1 MRGVFSALTSL
12 VVVAGLSG
20 ALGAQQPTAA
30 KPAPPP
36 PAARPEVNRQVPAA
50 VKVDIVLS
58 RTNGN
63 KTVSSLPYALN
74 VTEGSATHLRL
85 GSQVPIPQSGPGPAV
100 SYQNVGSGIDCD
112 VRVLEDGR
120 YRLALTMDDSSVAE
134 GPAPQGLPNMP
145 VIRSYRVEN
154 LLVLRNGEATTFNV
168 ATDKVSG
175 DTITAK
181 VTVTALK

>member
-20 ALGAQQPTAA
+20 ALVAQQPAAA

-36 PAARPEVNRQVPAA
+36 PAPRPEVNRQVPPS

-58 RTNGN
+58 RANGN
-63 KTVSSLPYALN
+63 KTLSSLPYALN
-74 VTEGSATHLRL
+74 VTEGMATHLRL
-85 GSQVPIPQSGPGPAV
+85 GSQVPIPQGPSI

-120 YRLALTMDDSSVAE
+120 YRLALTLDDSSVAE
-134 GPAPQGLPNMP
+134 GPAPQGLPDMP

-154 LLVLRNGEATTFNV
+154 LLILRSGEATTFNV

-175 DTITAK
+175 DTIRAQ

>member
-12 VVVAGLSG
+12 VVVVGLSG
-20 ALGAQQPTAA
+20 ALVAQQPATA

-36 PAARPEVNRQVPAA
+36 PAARPEVNRQVPPS

-63 KTVSSLPYALN
+63 KTLSNLPYSLN

-85 GSQVPIPQSGPGPAV
+85 GSQVPIPQGGSSI

-134 GPAPQGLPNMP
+134 GPTPQGLPNMP
-145 VIRSYRVEN
+145 VLRSYRVEN
-154 LLVLRNGEATTFNV
+154 LLVLRSGEATTFNV
-168 ATDKVSG
+168 ATDKVTG